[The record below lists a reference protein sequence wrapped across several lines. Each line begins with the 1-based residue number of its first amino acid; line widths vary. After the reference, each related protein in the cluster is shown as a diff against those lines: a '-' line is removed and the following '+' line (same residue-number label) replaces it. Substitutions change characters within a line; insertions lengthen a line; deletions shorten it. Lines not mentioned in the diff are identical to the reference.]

1 MTLVSATAP
10 PTPALGVPSLLEGR
24 VTFEPPP
31 SWADI
36 LDFDRV
42 APSQNEDMITC
53 LLHHE
58 QLNAEVGCTY
68 TRIVLRLES
77 MQAVQQLS
85 QWRLDLNLVTQ
96 RLALHSLLV
105 RRGEEVIEHADPAK
119 VRIVAREKGLGAFVL
134 QEHYT
139 LLTLFENVRP
149 GDCLELAYTLAQRPL
164 LLPEHC
170 HRELFLPG
178 NYAID
183 RYEWSVLHRPARGLR
198 YLSSAA
204 VGAPVISQAG
214 TGHHADLLRWTWRG
228 SLRERPPIEE
238 QSPPWVL
245 PEPWLQLSDLVDWSV
260 VAHSVAAAWPS
271 FKGEDALDEEVRRI
285 EATSPT
291 LTKRVEQALRLVQ
304 DHFRYLDVG
313 LELDG
318 QMPAT
323 PGEVLRRRYGDC
335 KDLSLLLCHLLGRL
349 GVTARP
355 VLVNAKLGPRL
366 PELLPSPGLF
376 NHVVVEFTL
385 EGETRWVDATVSGQ
399 GGGPLGRSLAPFG
412 FGLPV
417 GSATGALCGPP
428 PPNSSL
434 GDIREIHETLLLDT
448 RGASSVLRFRQR
460 LTGHYA
466 DALRRQ
472 RESAGAKDFQLARN
486 GFFAARYGDA
496 DNESP
501 LICDDDREQNVIRTI
516 EVYRVR
522 GFVNRTRG
530 SSSCAVTLPPSFALL
545 ALAIPGTE
553 DRCAPWVLPH
563 PLKIEHTMEVMAN
576 GLPGGKQLGQTFADD
591 GVILVLRRKFIRARW
606 FQTIS
611 LTSQL
616 SSLPAEDVKKHAELL
631 EAANAQCTWK
641 ITPNAGLARPHRKHN
656 FYEMLPVAPLSG
668 QEPAATPTLS
678 SEPDDSADTEADP
691 GATSAPENAP
701 ATRGAS
707 LKRRG
712 NPVRTR
718 KRRQPISQFVWAAIA
733 LAIAGAGTAFY
744 VKYQDSVT
752 ETVAPETSELP

>member
-1 MTLVSATAP
+1 
-10 PTPALGVPSLLEGR
+10 
-24 VTFEPPP
+24 
-31 SWADI
+31 
-36 LDFDRV
+36 
-42 APSQNEDMITC
+42 MITC

-58 QLNAEVGCTY
+58 QLNAEVGCTF

-96 RLALHSLLV
+96 RLALHSLQV

-119 VRIVAREKGLGAFVL
+119 VRVVAREKGLGAFVL

-149 GDCLELAYTLAQRPL
+149 GDCLELAYTLTQRPL

-170 HRELFLPG
+170 HRVLLLPG

-204 VGAPVISQAG
+204 VGAPEIGQAG
-214 TGHHADLLRWTWRG
+214 TGQQAGLLRWTWRG
-228 SLRERPPIEE
+228 SLRERPAIEE

-245 PEPWLQLSDLVDWSV
+245 PDPWLQLSDLADWSV
-260 VAHSVAAAWPS
+260 VASSVAAAWPAA
-271 FKGEDALDEEVRRI
+271 KGEDALGEEIRRI

-304 DHFRYLDVG
+304 DHFRYLDVS

-366 PELLPSPGLF
+366 PELLPSPSLF

-385 EGETRWVDATVSGQ
+385 EGETRWVDATVSSQ

-417 GSATGALCGPP
+417 GSATGTLCVPP
-428 PPNSSL
+428 APDSSL

-448 RGASSVLRFRQR
+448 RGASSILRFRQR

-472 RESAGAKDFQLARN
+472 KESAGAKEFQLGRT

-501 LICDDDREQNVIRTI
+501 FDCDDDREQNVIRTI

-522 GFVNRTRG
+522 GFVTRTGG
-530 SSSCAVTLPPSFALL
+530 SSSCAVTLPASFALL
-545 ALAIPGTE
+545 ALPIPATE
-553 DRCAPWVLPH
+553 DRRAPWVLPH

-616 SSLPAEDVKKHAELL
+616 SSLPAEDWKKHAELL
-631 EAANAQCTWK
+631 EAANAQCSWK
-641 ITPNAGLARPHRKHN
+641 ITTNAGLARPHRKHN

-668 QEPAATPTLS
+668 QEPAATTTLS
-678 SEPDDSADTEADP
+678 SEPDDSADADANP
-691 GATSAPENAP
+691 DATSAPENAP

-712 NPVRTR
+712 IPVRTR
-718 KRRQPISQFVWAAIA
+718 KRRQPISQLVWVAVA
-733 LAIAGAGTAFY
+733 LAIAGACSAYY
-744 VKYQDSVT
+744 VKYYDSKG
-752 ETVAPETSELP
+752 EEVAPETNELP

>member
-1 MTLVSATAP
+1 MALVSAPAP
-10 PTPALGVPSLLEGR
+10 STPALGVPSLLESR
-24 VTFEPPP
+24 VTFEAPP

-36 LDFDRV
+36 LDFDRA
-42 APSQNEDMITC
+42 APRQNEDMITC

-85 QWRLDLNLVTQ
+85 QWRIDLNLVTQ
-96 RLALHSLLV
+96 RLALHSLQV

-149 GDCLELAYTLAQRPL
+149 GDCLELAYTLDQRPL

-170 HRELFLPG
+170 HRVLLLPG

-204 VGAPVISQAG
+204 VGAPEISQAG
-214 TGHHADLLRWTWRG
+214 TGQQAGLLRWTWRG
-228 SLRERPPIEE
+228 SLRERPAIEE

-245 PEPWLQLSDLVDWSV
+245 PDPWLQLSDLADWSV
-260 VAHSVAAAWPS
+260 VARSVAAAWPAA
-271 FKGEDALDEEVRRI
+271 KGEDALGEEIRRI

-304 DHFRYLDVG
+304 DHFRYLDVS
-313 LELDG
+313 LELDE

-335 KDLSLLLCHLLGRL
+335 KDLSLLLCHLLGGL

-366 PELLPSPGLF
+366 PELLPSPSLF

-385 EGETRWVDATVSGQ
+385 EGETRWVDATVSSQ

-417 GSATGALCGPP
+417 GSATGTLCVPP
-428 PPNSSL
+428 APDSSL

-448 RGASSVLRFRQR
+448 RGASSILRFRQR

-472 RESAGAKDFQLARN
+472 KESAGAKEFQLGRT

-501 LICDDDREQNVIRTI
+501 FDCDDDREQNVIRTI

-522 GFVNRTRG
+522 GFVTRTGG
-530 SSSCAVTLPPSFALL
+530 SSSCAVTLPASFALL
-545 ALAIPGTE
+545 ALPMPGTDE
-553 DRCAPWVLPH
+553 RRAPWVLPH
-563 PLKIEHTMEVMAN
+563 PLRIEHTMEVKAN
-576 GLPGGKQLGQTFADD
+576 GLPGGKQFGQTFADD
-591 GVILVLRRKFIRARW
+591 GVILILRRKFIRARW

-616 SSLPAEDVKKHAELL
+616 SSLPAEDWKKHAELL
-631 EAANAQCTWK
+631 EAANAQCSWK
-641 ITPNAGLARPHRKHN
+641 ITTNAGLARPHRKHN

-668 QEPAATPTLS
+668 QEPAATTTLS
-678 SEPDDSADTEADP
+678 SEPDDSADADANP
-691 GATSAPENAP
+691 DATSAPENAP

-712 NPVRTR
+712 IPVRTR
-718 KRRQPISQFVWAAIA
+718 KRRQPISQLVWVAVA
-733 LAIAGAGTAFY
+733 LAIAGACSAYY
-744 VKYQDSVT
+744 VKYYDSKG
-752 ETVAPETSELP
+752 EEVAPETNELP